1 MKILISRISPDV
13 VGGAELSAFD
23 QAVALKELGH
33 TPLFVTNLPA
43 LRTRAQAE
51 GIKTAWMPWIN
62 RGPIKPLRIAF
73 FFLALPFLYLWAPLL
88 ALWFRPDVIN
98 PHSRE
103 DQNIF
108 TFTKWLHGRP
118 VVWKD
123 AGDLR
128 THFAP
133 GNDSLLRRRSQ
144 KEQIQALQQAD
155 YVYFLNEAD
164 RVNAAGVTGEWLEEK
179 STAIPASILY
189 RYYDRSAERHAPDNK
204 LIVGTLGRLEQNK
217 GLQYLIEAVKH
228 SGCSDDVEYWLVG
241 DGAYKPE
248 LRLMASSYPCIK
260 FKPYTDNVSEYLN
273 VFDILVHPAEIEGW
287 GRIIKEGMYFGL
299 PIIGSN
305 VGGIALQ
312 IRHNKTGLLFEV
324 GNASELAKHLEKL
337 LDDKHLRRKL
347 GDNARF
353 KAEKDGDFLKIV
365 EQEILPIYK
374 QFSNSSASSTTK

>member
-1 MKILISRISPDV
+1 MRVLIIRSSYNII
-13 VGGAELSAFD
+13 GGAELSAFD
-23 QAVALKELGH
+23 QAVVLKEMGH
-33 TPLFVTNLPA
+33 DPILATNLRS
-43 LRTRAQAE
+43 LRERAKSE
-51 GIKTAWMPWIN
+51 GVKTVWFPWIN
-62 RGPIKPLRIAF
+62 RGPMRSLRIIV
-73 FFLALPFLYLWAPLL
+73 FFLLQPFIYLWAPIL
-88 ALWFRPDVIN
+88 ALTYRPDVVN

-103 DQNIF
+103 DQNAF
-108 TFTKWLHGRP
+108 THTKWLHNKP
-118 VVWKD
+118 VIWKD
-123 AGDLR
+123 PGDLR
-128 THFAP
+128 IQLEP
-133 GNDSLLRRRSQ
+133 QNDSWMKRYYRRGQLRALKRADHIYLLS
-144 KEQIQALQQAD
+144 KEDQDNLAQIVGNWILD
-155 YVYFLNEAD
+155 K
-164 RVNAAGVTGEWLEEK
+164 T
-179 STAIPASILY
+179 SAIPASILY
-189 RYYDRSAERHAPDNK
+189 RYYDRDSKNYKPESK
-204 LIVGTLGRLEQNK
+204 LIVGTLARLEENK
-217 GLQYLIEAVKH
+217 GLQYLIEAVKQL
-228 SGCSDDVEYWLVG
+228 GCRDDVEYWVIG
-241 DGAYKPE
+241 DGAYKKD
-248 LRLMASSYPCIK
+248 LQLMASSYPCIK
-260 FKPYTDNVSEYLN
+260 FKPYTNNVSEYLN